1 MQEPNTATLSKD
13 EELLDVLLNFVI
25 VAASLARK
33 INQALKIREGGDVN
47 GKNERI
53 GTGNQRPA
61 QCRYHY

>member
-1 MQEPNTATLSKD
+1 MQEPNTAALSKD

-33 INQALKIREGGDVN
+33 INQALKIREGGDDN

-61 QCRYHY
+61 QSRCHY